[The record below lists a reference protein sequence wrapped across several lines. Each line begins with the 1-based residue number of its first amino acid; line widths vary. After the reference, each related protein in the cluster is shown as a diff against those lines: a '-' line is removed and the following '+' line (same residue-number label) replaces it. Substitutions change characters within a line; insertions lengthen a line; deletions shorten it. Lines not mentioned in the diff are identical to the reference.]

1 MSTPPSFATVHEACV
16 AFRDGGI
23 TEDDLVAVLVAF
35 PTVEQAALPGE
46 KWFDAIVVK
55 HGPVYQLR
63 REAYRGT
70 IPPRTY
76 SRSVQAML
84 DAGHAA

>member
-1 MSTPPSFATVHEACV
+1 MTTSPAFDSVHDACV
-16 AFRDGGI
+16 AFQAGEI
-23 TEDDLVAVLVAF
+23 TEDGLIQALSSLPIVKQAPLPD
-35 PTVEQAALPGE
+35 EQ
-46 KWFDAIVVK
+46 WFDAVVVE

-70 IPPRTY
+70 ISSAIY
-76 SRSVQAML
+76 SGSVQAML